1 MTTSLSHRPKQDIV
15 QYTQTKGGRRLV
27 EKFVKLRS
35 LKNLLTSVPNN
46 DVLEQV
52 SVRHV
57 AKGPRSLHV
66 SSKKAVFEVALAL
79 SV

>member
-35 LKNLLTSVPNN
+35 L
-46 DVLEQV
+46 
-52 SVRHV
+52 
-57 AKGPRSLHV
+57 
-66 SSKKAVFEVALAL
+66 
-79 SV
+79 